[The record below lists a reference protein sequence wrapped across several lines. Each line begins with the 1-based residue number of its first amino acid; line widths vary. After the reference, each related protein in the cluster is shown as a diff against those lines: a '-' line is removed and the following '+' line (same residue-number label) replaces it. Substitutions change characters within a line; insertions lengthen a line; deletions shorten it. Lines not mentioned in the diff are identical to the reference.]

1 MSNWGSIYIKTYWG
15 VSSENG
21 FGSSYY
27 DYDEVYDFGLL
38 AENGDN
44 MVTEENDF
52 IITG

>member
-1 MSNWGSIYIKTYWG
+1 MSFGSIYIKTYWG
-15 VSSENG
+15 VSYENG
-21 FGSSYY
+21 FGSVYY
-27 DYDEVYDFGLL
+27 DYDEVYDFGVL